1 MEVAIIQCNIK
12 LSKEDWQ
19 SLADELRRQAQN
31 GCMVLPQ
38 YCELIHAGKMKML
51 IGKPGESSVE

>member
-1 MEVAIIQCNIK
+1 MEVAIIQCNIE

-19 SLADELRRQAQN
+19 SLVDELWRQAQK

-38 YCELIHAGKMKML
+38 CCELVYAGEMKML
-51 IGKPGESSVE
+51 IGKPGEIPVE